1 MQESGLFIPRNPLRA
16 WFTTSWWLAFVSLGT
31 SLVSGSL
38 AIVVIA
44 LLTLVVV
51 TLPFALVGV
60 LVFAL
65 MIPPLRYADRA
76 QLWSV
81 KFFSGVVTDRASP
94 PRAATFRAR
103 FVESVRGP
111 TLWKSLL
118 HWILRLPLSIAVL
131 ALVTVQLIVPVVF
144 AVAPLAWLI
153 TDPPG
158 SQLEIAEIFTLEV
171 LVVIAIPA
179 ALWFVFVT
187 PTFVTCL
194 ARADWW
200 FSRSLLGASAQE
212 TRVEELTH
220 SRTRVIDAAEAERFR
235 IERDLHDGAQQ
246 RLVAVSISLGHAKS
260 RAKSSDD
267 AMLRS
272 LLDDAHRETRNAIT
286 DIRALTRGLHPPIL
300 TDRGLD
306 AALSSVAA
314 LCSVPV
320 DINIAPELGGISRP
334 TATMESTIYF
344 LVSEALTNV
353 TKHAQA
359 TRATVSIERL
369 GQGLKIEVCDNGRG
383 CAVIQPGGGL
393 AGLAD
398 RLSGVDG
405 SLHIESPVGGP
416 TSIVVEVPC
425 A

>member
-1 MQESGLFIPRNPLRA
+1 MCLLF
-16 WFTTSWWLAFVSLGT
+16 
-31 SLVSGSL
+31 
-38 AIVVIA
+38 
-44 LLTLVVV
+44 
-51 TLPFALVGV
+51 
-60 LVFAL
+60 
-65 MIPPLRYADRA
+65 
-76 QLWSV
+76 
-81 KFFSGVVTDRASP
+81 
-94 PRAATFRAR
+94 
-103 FVESVRGP
+103 
-111 TLWKSLL
+111 
-118 HWILRLPLSIAVL
+118 
-131 ALVTVQLIVPVVF
+131 F

-158 SQLEIAEIFTLEV
+158 SQLEIAEIFALEV
-171 LVVIAIPA
+171 LVLIAGPA

-187 PTFVTCL
+187 PPFVICL

-220 SRTRVIDAAEAERFR
+220 SRTRVIDAAEAERLR

-320 DINIAPELGGISRP
+320 DINIAPELGGSSRP

-359 TRATVSIERL
+359 TRATVSVERL
-369 GQGLKIEVCDNGRG
+369 GQSLKIEVCDNGRG
-383 CAVIQPGGGL
+383 GAVIQPGGGL

-405 SLHIESPVGGP
+405 SLHVESSVGGP

>member
-1 MQESGLFIPRNPLRA
+1 MRESGLYIPRNPLHA
-16 WFTTSWWLAFVSLGT
+16 WFATSWWLALVSLGT

-44 LLTLVVV
+44 LLTLAVA

-60 LVFAL
+60 LVLAL

-111 TLWKSLL
+111 ALWKSLL
-118 HWILRLPLSIAVL
+118 HWILRLPLSVAVL
-131 ALVTVQLIVPVVF
+131 VLATVQLIVPVVF

-153 TDPPG
+153 TDPAG
-158 SQLEIAEIFTLEV
+158 SQLQIAETFTLEA
-171 LVVIAIPA
+171 LGIIAIPA
-179 ALWFVFVT
+179 VLWFAFVT
-187 PTFVTCL
+187 PPFITCL

-212 TRVEELTH
+212 TRVEELTQ
-220 SRTRVIDAAEAERFR
+220 SRTRVIDAAEAERLR

-260 RAKSSDD
+260 RAKSSD

-272 LLDDAHRETRNAIT
+272 LLDDAHRETRNAIA

-320 DINIAPELGGISRP
+320 VIDIAPELSGPSRP
-334 TATMESTIYF
+334 SSTLESTIYF

-359 TRATVSIERL
+359 TRATVSVERL
-369 GQGLKIEVCDNGRG
+369 GQSFKIEVCDNGRG
-383 CAVIQPGGGL
+383 GAVIQPGGGL

-405 SLHIESPVGGP
+405 RLHVESPVGGP

-425 A
+425 V

>member
-1 MQESGLFIPRNPLRA
+1 MLDGALRIPRNPLRA
-16 WFTTSWWLAFVSLGT
+16 WFATSWWLALASLGT
-31 SLVSGSL
+31 SVVSGSV
-38 AIVVIA
+38 AIIVIA
-44 LLTLVVV
+44 LLTLTVV

-60 LVFAL
+60 LIFAL
-65 MIPPLRYADRA
+65 LISPLRYADRA

-81 KFFSGVVTDRASP
+81 EFFSGVHTDRVSP
-94 PRAATFRAR
+94 PSVANIRGR
-103 FVESVRGP
+103 FVESVRSP
-111 TLWKSLL
+111 SLWKSLL
-118 HWILRLPLSIAVL
+118 HWILRLPLSVAVL
-131 ALVTVQLIVPVVF
+131 VLVTAQLIVPVVF
-144 AVAPLAWLI
+144 AVAPVAWII

-158 SQLEIAEIFTLEV
+158 SQLEIAEMFTLE
-171 LVVIAIPA
+171 LVILIAVPA
-179 ALWFVFVT
+179 ALWFVLVT
-187 PTFVTCL
+187 PPLVTGL

-220 SRTRVIDAAEAERFR
+220 SRTRVIDAAEAERLR

-267 AMLRS
+267 ALLRS
-272 LLDDAHRETRNAIT
+272 LLDDAHRETRNAIA

-320 DINIAPELGGISRP
+320 GIKIASELSGTSRP

-353 TKHAQA
+353 TKHSQA
-359 TRATVSIERL
+359 TSATVSVERL
-369 GQGLKIEVCDNGRG
+369 GQSLKIEVCDNGHG
-383 CAVIQPGGGL
+383 GAAIQLGGGL

-405 SLHIESPVGGP
+405 SLHIESPTGGP
-416 TSIVVEVPC
+416 TSITVEVPC
-425 A
+425 G

>member
-44 LLTLVVV
+44 LLTLAVV

-158 SQLEIAEIFTLEV
+158 SQLEIAEIFALEV
-171 LVVIAIPA
+171 LVLIAGPRCPVVRICH
-179 ALWFVFVT
+179 
-187 PTFVTCL
+187 PTFRYLPRARRLVVQSFTFGRVRARNTCRRVDAQPDTGHRRGGGGATAHRKGPPRRRPTTSGGSVDL
-194 ARADWW
+194 FGSRKVSRQIFGRRHAPFPARRRA
-200 FSRSLLGASAQE
+200 SRDQ
-212 TRVEELTH
+212 
-220 SRTRVIDAAEAERFR
+220 
-235 IERDLHDGAQQ
+235 ERDHRHSCVDPRAPPTHPD
-246 RLVAVSISLGHAKS
+246 RSWTRRRPLVRSGVCVRFQSTSTSLPNWA
-260 RAKSSDD
+260 
-267 AMLRS
+267 
-272 LLDDAHRETRNAIT
+272 EV
-286 DIRALTRGLHPPIL
+286 RGLRPPW
-300 TDRGLD
+300 
-306 AALSSVAA
+306 
-314 LCSVPV
+314 
-320 DINIAPELGGISRP
+320 SRP
-334 TATMESTIYF
+334 STSSYRR
-344 LVSEALTNV
+344 
-353 TKHAQA
+353 H
-359 TRATVSIERL
+359 
-369 GQGLKIEVCDNGRG
+369 
-383 CAVIQPGGGL
+383 
-393 AGLAD
+393 
-398 RLSGVDG
+398 
-405 SLHIESPVGGP
+405 SP
-416 TSIVVEVPC
+416 T
-425 A
+425 

>member
-44 LLTLVVV
+44 LLTLAVV

-144 AVAPLAWLI
+144 CRCA
-153 TDPPG
+153 
-158 SQLEIAEIFTLEV
+158 
-171 LVVIAIPA
+171 
-179 ALWFVFVT
+179 
-187 PTFVTCL
+187 
-194 ARADWW
+194 
-200 FSRSLLGASAQE
+200 SR
-212 TRVEELTH
+212 
-220 SRTRVIDAAEAERFR
+220 
-235 IERDLHDGAQQ
+235 
-246 RLVAVSISLGHAKS
+246 
-260 RAKSSDD
+260 
-267 AMLRS
+267 
-272 LLDDAHRETRNAIT
+272 
-286 DIRALTRGLHPPIL
+286 
-300 TDRGLD
+300 
-306 AALSSVAA
+306 
-314 LCSVPV
+314 
-320 DINIAPELGGISRP
+320 
-334 TATMESTIYF
+334 
-344 LVSEALTNV
+344 
-353 TKHAQA
+353 
-359 TRATVSIERL
+359 
-369 GQGLKIEVCDNGRG
+369 
-383 CAVIQPGGGL
+383 
-393 AGLAD
+393 LAD
-398 RLSGVDG
+398 
-405 SLHIESPVGGP
+405 H
-416 TSIVVEVPC
+416 
-425 A
+425 